1 MLVLTRKVKER
12 IQIGDDISI
21 TVVRIKG
28 RTVRLGIDAPSHLR
42 VKREEL
48 PGLPESPRD
57 IPSTSVEP
65 ILPASN
71 EDYPRVGMAMIE
83 PENGGPPISRTI
95 GESQIKSEVRGP
107 RRRFP
112 RAELASWS
120 YLPSHAGAPS
130 RLAAGSAQG

>member
-12 IQIGDDISI
+12 IQIGDDITI

-28 RTVRLGIDAPSHLR
+28 RTVRLGIEAPSQLR
-42 VKREEL
+42 VRREEL
-48 PGLPESPRD
+48 PGFPETPQTT
-57 IPSTSVEP
+57 STPVSGHE
-65 ILPASN
+65 LSASN
-71 EDYPRVGMAMIE
+71 EDYPRAGMPLIE
-83 PENGGPPISRTI
+83 AENGGPVACRSV

-120 YLPSHAGAPS
+120 YLPPHAGAPS
-130 RLAAGSAQG
+130 RLAVGSAQG